1 MLKRAAT
8 YIQVRRDAKT
18 RRGKLKCKPP
28 NRRCGGRCIPPT
40 WDCRLNN
47 EGNDPHLTAAGKGVD
62 VTAGVADLQRGV
74 KKLKKGVVTLSP
86 DEIESGR
93 RSISRGVKKL
103 APGDLQ
109 RKQEVQ
115 KKVYKAIGM
124 VGAPLTVGILAFA
137 MHRALKGVDS
147 QTGGNFPYRRAMG
160 DRIDNAAVSAVSSL
174 RRNMPLGFGDRFI
187 ANDMLAKRN
196 IRNTGYGVGQVA
208 GVPDVPL
215 SRTANTGYLGRQT
228 SPDVQETIMQAQRA
242 SVNFN
247 GQDRTN
253 LPFDEWQRRSRDIF
267 WRTPRGTTHAVPNT
281 DNASGSVFSPKAAN
295 NLLRDSFRLNVASD
309 LKPRAEQ
316 DAVIKGV
323 QDQLDQT
330 ARTVRAAMSQATLN
344 SRDPNDVELYIGR
357 NPLSLTGNA
366 DVDRRSRA
374 LIVDL
379 VTSRDPQAAK
389 QHANSLYRE
398 TVNGFDQYFG
408 AVAERASTPP
418 GPNRAAQAQSFYVDA
433 NRAHA
438 EFLGRSAGVNQ
449 RVTGPGTQ
457 SVTNRIVHAK
467 QALGLRKPKI
477 TLTDSEIVNALSELG
492 RSTPPT
498 REGQLASLNEAYKS
512 SQASFLRVPPETRSY
527 GNAPPTPGPQGP
539 APKGGPPAP
548 APKERSARRRLRTA
562 AQIAADLQKAG
573 WGVEAAQA
581 EAAKIVRSRKTDS
594 VDREDKKCGK
604 SGIPEGR
611 KCTKKTLAATGT
623 SGPSAEG
630 AQARTKGYNFR
641 RAASFAARAAF
652 TVGSAAAAVDYVKNK
667 KGRDLRTVFGFAM
680 LAMLGAKSLAS
691 DIKNSKSSEKIVADL
706 NKLKESP
713 EVDKAALS
721 KFQKFVTEADISSE
735 RVPTLI
741 NTMGVAGF
749 FNPAD
754 PDRIRISEGAT
765 NKMAVGG
772 TVSESATQGVA
783 KFLEARAKYGSKFDP
798 DAPINLDMMEREWT
812 AALYIKNSEARQAFF
827 TLHEGGHALHARN
840 DYKSPREI
848 TVAGKKYA
856 GSELTEALRKT
867 SSLYGQHDLERKAK
881 LDDYYST
888 GSRLEVFA
896 EHYPIYIMQGKA
908 LKKANP
914 VAYEWT
920 KQTAEDA
927 LSKPYKI
934 KAVTPEKWLEQLKLE
949 AETRKADRADA
960 DKTAEELWK
969 DMQKAFKNGDVRLA
983 TETLVEAK
991 GQDPMFK
998 QMLGSIYE
1006 TICLYAALDSVE
1018 NVKTDSVDRE
1028 DKKCGKSGIAPGK
1041 KCTKQTTAGAVEPAK
1056 PSTTASPEPVAK
1068 PNNRAKILKIAAISA
1083 AVALSVGTTSL
1094 AKKYSPELLRT
1105 GIEGLSSGAVNSA
1118 IKSLP
1123 TSLQAKASKLQG
1135 DAKLSLA
1142 VMSMKADKME
1152 MVGVNEQSNFST
1164 WKSPKGGL
1172 VSVGSVGDS
1181 LVAFYS
1187 DPSRGGSSRV
1197 PGYNV
1202 SFKVDQHYK
1211 QKEGVDR
1218 KQGVKMAKTIESMF
1232 NEHVAKL
1239 PDNALLTATAFNE
1252 DGKGAK
1258 RASIYT
1264 RKGFTDIY
1272 TAKDG
1277 LTVIGIFKAKGKL
1290 VKPPEDEKERQAMW
1304 QKIHEEA

>member
-418 GPNRAAQAQSFYVDA
+418 GPNRAAQAQSFFVDA

-438 EFLGRSAGVNQ
+438 DFLGRSAGVNQ

-611 KCTKKTLAATGT
+611 KCTKKTLAATEA
-623 SGPSAEG
+623 AEKP
-630 AQARTKGYNFR
+630 KGN
-641 RAASFAARAAF
+641 
-652 TVGSAAAAVDYVKNK
+652 VK
-667 KGRDLRTVFGFAM
+667 
-680 LAMLGAKSLAS
+680 
-691 DIKNSKSSEKIVADL
+691 
-706 NKLKESP
+706 
-713 EVDKAALS
+713 
-721 KFQKFVTEADISSE
+721 
-735 RVPTLI
+735 
-741 NTMGVAGF
+741 
-749 FNPAD
+749 
-754 PDRIRISEGAT
+754 
-765 NKMAVGG
+765 
-772 TVSESATQGVA
+772 
-783 KFLEARAKYGSKFDP
+783 
-798 DAPINLDMMEREWT
+798 T
-812 AALYIKNSEARQAFF
+812 AALA
-827 TLHEGGHALHARN
+827 
-840 DYKSPREI
+840 
-848 TVAGKKYA
+848 
-856 GSELTEALRKT
+856 
-867 SSLYGQHDLERKAK
+867 
-881 LDDYYST
+881 
-888 GSRLEVFA
+888 
-896 EHYPIYIMQGKA
+896 
-908 LKKANP
+908 
-914 VAYEWT
+914 
-920 KQTAEDA
+920 
-927 LSKPYKI
+927 
-934 KAVTPEKWLEQLKLE
+934 
-949 AETRKADRADA
+949 
-960 DKTAEELWK
+960 
-969 DMQKAFKNGDVRLA
+969 
-983 TETLVEAK
+983 
-991 GQDPMFK
+991 
-998 QMLGSIYE
+998 
-1006 TICLYAALDSVE
+1006 
-1018 NVKTDSVDRE
+1018 
-1028 DKKCGKSGIAPGK
+1028 
-1041 KCTKQTTAGAVEPAK
+1041 
-1056 PSTTASPEPVAK
+1056 ASPEPADK
-1068 PNNRAKILKIAAISA
+1068 PKNRAKILKIAAISA